1 MTSKKANKRPTIYDL
16 AKLAGVSPG
25 TVSRVLNNKDK
36 VKDQTRERV
45 LRAAQELGLKPQ
57 ASIRQRQV
65 ALVSEPSGTIRL
77 NGYTGILHS
86 HIAFALS
93 GLNIGILVPQN
104 PEEDLK
110 NYFLDGIIA
119 IAFTDKLR
127 NILRSLEERTP
138 VVYLDQYRPD
148 RGQYRVRSD
157 HYQSGRLAAEH
168 FIAKGKKRLAFM
180 SGNYPAGQER
190 AKGFTDAIVE
200 AGLDLGDCKI
210 CLAESPVEYAT
221 TVTRIVKAKADSLY
235 VPGASLEVVRALHV
249 LQYVLGLKIPDD
261 ISVIGGENIGVTEFL
276 NPPITTIEAPLKEI
290 AEKSVEMIHDLMDGK
305 PLEKR
310 TIDFPVRLIERES
323 VL

>member
-1 MTSKKANKRPTIYDL
+1 MSSNKADKRPTIYDL
-16 AKLAGVSPG
+16 AKLAEVSPG
-25 TVSRVLNNKDK
+25 TVSRVLNNKDR
-36 VKDQTRERV
+36 VKAQTRERV
-45 LRAAQELGLKPQ
+45 LQAAQKLGLKPQ
-57 ASIRQRQV
+57 SSIRQRQV
-65 ALVSEPSGTIRL
+65 ALVSEPSTTIRL

-127 NILRSLEERTP
+127 SILRSLEERTP

-157 HYQSGRLAAEH
+157 HHQSGRLAAEH

-180 SGNYPAGQER
+180 SSNYPAGQER
-190 AKGFTDAIVE
+190 AKGFTEAIVA
-200 AGLDLGDCKI
+200 AGLNLDDCKI
-210 CLAESPVEYAT
+210 CLTESPVPYAT
-221 TVTRIVKAKADSLY
+221 TITRIMRANADSLY
-235 VPGASLEVVRALHV
+235 VPGASLEVIRALHV
-249 LQYVLGLKIPDD
+249 IQYVMGLKVPDD
-261 ISVIGGENIGVTEFL
+261 ISVIGGENLGVTEFL
-276 NPPITTIEAPLKEI
+276 NPPITTIKAPLKEI

-305 PLEKR
+305 PLDKR
-310 TIDFPVRLIERES
+310 TVDFPVRLIERES
-323 VL
+323 VR

>member
-148 RGQYRVRSD
+148 RGQ
-157 HYQSGRLAAEH
+157 
-168 FIAKGKKRLAFM
+168 
-180 SGNYPAGQER
+180 
-190 AKGFTDAIVE
+190 
-200 AGLDLGDCKI
+200 
-210 CLAESPVEYAT
+210 
-221 TVTRIVKAKADSLY
+221 
-235 VPGASLEVVRALHV
+235 
-249 LQYVLGLKIPDD
+249 
-261 ISVIGGENIGVTEFL
+261 
-276 NPPITTIEAPLKEI
+276 
-290 AEKSVEMIHDLMDGK
+290 
-305 PLEKR
+305 
-310 TIDFPVRLIERES
+310 
-323 VL
+323 